1 VVIRKSNQVRGIFR
15 RWDWLLIAVLAPLM
29 LFPQPGMIW
38 SILLF
43 PLILFVQWWA
53 WAEILPVTPLNPAI
67 LLMGVMTGV
76 SLFVTPD
83 LLASLGKVTGV
94 LLGMLVFFTVVRHG
108 RTKTG
113 WNGAL
118 GGYALAGL
126 GTAAIGL
133 IGTNWSPSKFT
144 GLDTFLSSIPVRIS
158 GLPGAE
164 QGINVNELAGSLLWI
179 VPLVVMAGVALL
191 LEPEWFIGL
200 SKKRIVK
207 HIRFKAWAV
216 LLGIAII
223 ICAGVLVIS
232 QSRDGYLALAVA
244 CPLLI
249 LIIARGW
256 LRYLMGAVV
265 VAVTIVAVMV
275 ISHAETELVLNQV
288 FGILPA
294 KGAVFSVS
302 SMFGRVDIWSR
313 AVNAIRE
320 APLTGLGMNIFR
332 KAVYLQIPPFP
343 DPGFDIAHAHNELL
357 TAALDIGIPG
367 LVGFL
372 ALNFGAIGMLMKP
385 IRNRGAIRTL
395 ALGLLGGLMAHF
407 LFGLTDTVALGAKPG
422 FLLWWLLAL
431 IVSLHEHTRSVGV
444 NTRE

>member
-1 VVIRKSNQVRGIFR
+1 
-15 RWDWLLIAVLAPLM
+15 
-29 LFPQPGMIW
+29 
-38 SILLF
+38 
-43 PLILFVQWWA
+43 
-53 WAEILPVTPLNPAI
+53 
-67 LLMGVMTGV
+67 
-76 SLFVTPD
+76 
-83 LLASLGKVTGV
+83 

-207 HIRFKAWAV
+207 HIRFTAWAV